1 VPVLLPL
8 PPGVGWGEG
17 PTGPGVETMTSS
29 RPKLDDHLNAFC
41 HDTEAHLAG
50 APVGPLAGLTL
61 CRQGHLR

>member
-1 VPVLLPL
+1 
-8 PPGVGWGEG
+8 
-17 PTGPGVETMTSS
+17 MTSS